1 MEQKKHPKA
10 NLERKKGIYSAIG
23 LLMAST
29 IALAALEFRTISN
42 YEITNHPHDPFDN
55 EDMVESLLIY
65 VPKAPEKP
73 SAPVANKMRSDFII
87 DDLIDEEPLDITPID
102 VDVDNNLLASV
113 DHLFGIENV
122 VEEDIPISIPQ
133 IMPKFKGGEKKMHEF
148 LKNNINYPY
157 IAKKNRKE
165 GIVHV
170 QFIIEKDG
178 SISSI
183 DVLND
188 EPGSGCGQEAV
199 RVIGKMPNW
208 IPGEQFGKKVRVKF
222 TLPINFKLN

>member
-1 MEQKKHPKA
+1 MEQKKHLKV
-10 NLERKKGIYSAIG
+10 NLERKRGVYSAIG

-29 IALAALEFRTISN
+29 IVLAALEFRTISN
-42 YEITNHPHDPFDN
+42 YNITNQSQDPFEN

-65 VPKAPEKP
+65 VPKAPQKP
-73 SAPVANKMRSDFII
+73 SVPVANKMRSDFIV
-87 DDLIDEEPLDITPID
+87 DDVIDEDPLDITPID
-102 VDVDNNLLASV
+102 VDIDKNLLASV
-113 DHLFGIENV
+113 DHLFVIENV
-122 VEEDIPISIPQ
+122 VEEDIPLILPQ
-133 IMPKFKGGEKKMHEF
+133 IMPRYKGGEKKMYEF

-157 IAKKNRKE
+157 SAKKNGKE

-188 EPGSGCGQEAV
+188 EPGGGCGQEAA
-199 RVIGKMPNW
+199 RVIGEMPNW
-208 IPGEQFGKKVRVKF
+208 IPGEQFGKKVRVRF